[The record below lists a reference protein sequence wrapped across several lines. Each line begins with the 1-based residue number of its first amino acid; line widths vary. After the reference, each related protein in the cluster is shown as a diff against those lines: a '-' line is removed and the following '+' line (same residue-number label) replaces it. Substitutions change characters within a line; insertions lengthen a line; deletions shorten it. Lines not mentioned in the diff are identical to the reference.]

1 MTKQLT
7 GPPLH
12 FDCTGAGA
20 VMPNFAFHIDAMR
33 MPSDEALAALS
44 RDCVEL
50 CTPA

>member
-1 MTKQLT
+1 MTKQLIRPAPFRLYRCA
-7 GPPLH
+7 GP
-12 FDCTGAGA
+12 
-20 VMPNFAFHIDAMR
+20 VMPNFTFHIDAMR